1 MEVMQKRVIESYKV
15 LYLISFI
22 LLVLFGRSLT
32 GIYILG
38 FRVGELAIGAS
49 LLVSLYFL
57 IFAKRDNKYFYF
69 GDKTF
74 YIMKFIFISFFITL
88 FFTGGSLTSLYTYKS
103 SSYIWTISF
112 LFMGMFVFKN
122 MKHNEAI
129 FKAFPYLLPLT
140 YILSS
145 LYYPQFLVDFFVR
158 FSDKFDYLKASDVF
172 LIFVFTNIVNQKLFK
187 KEFSY
192 YLYLLL
198 SSAIFLPLFLF
209 KSKGAFLPASLFLLC
224 ELIRTRRTFLNNKIK
239 SIILMALCV
248 PIFYLSTYNVGLQLF
263 VNNYTLEETVAEQIT
278 ASVSRASE
286 EKNIKTTLFGG
297 FFIMDGRLYTEEQM
311 ANWRLQIWQDA
322 VRDLFWES
330 TYINPDGLN
339 YARIEGESR
348 QDLFLTGFG
357 YNGILPSMDDS
368 SRRGIDMK
376 NENVH
381 NFAVNI
387 LAKGGILQFTL
398 FVSMY
403 LSMIAYWYKQN
414 KNYKLF
420 SFITFALMTAFFDV
434 AMESVR
440 FPFIYFG
447 AIAYLFNNEK

>member
-1 MEVMQKRVIESYKV
+1 MEVIQKRVIESYKV
-15 LYLISFI
+15 LYLTFFV
-22 LLVLFGRSLT
+22 LLLLFGRSLT

-38 FRVGELAIGAS
+38 FRVGELGIGAS

-103 SSYIWTISF
+103 SSYIWTVSF

-172 LIFVFTNIVNQKLFK
+172 LVFVLTNIVNQKLFK

-209 KSKGAFLPASLFLLC
+209 KSKGAFLPAVLFLLC
-224 ELIRTRRTFLNNKIK
+224 ELIRTRKTFLNNKIK

-248 PIFYLSTYNVGLQLF
+248 PIFYLSTYYSYVVMRYIYRIRLRPIEHIRTINCLSPW
-263 VNNYTLEETVAEQIT
+263 ERSIET
-278 ASVSRASE
+278 
-286 EKNIKTTLFGG
+286 
-297 FFIMDGRLYTEEQM
+297 
-311 ANWRLQIWQDA
+311 AN
-322 VRDLFWES
+322 
-330 TYINPDGLN
+330 
-339 YARIEGESR
+339 
-348 QDLFLTGFG
+348 
-357 YNGILPSMDDS
+357 
-368 SRRGIDMK
+368 
-376 NENVH
+376 
-381 NFAVNI
+381 
-387 LAKGGILQFTL
+387 
-398 FVSMY
+398 
-403 LSMIAYWYKQN
+403 
-414 KNYKLF
+414 
-420 SFITFALMTAFFDV
+420 
-434 AMESVR
+434 
-440 FPFIYFG
+440 
-447 AIAYLFNNEK
+447 